1 MSIMTPQPA
10 GYPDYQAY
18 PGWRTPNL
26 LPAGSGTWVPGTTPA
41 GTIITQ
47 NFAAVEFFC
56 GPTAGYGV
64 AQLDWYNDAALT
76 QHVWQDEWTIATWG
90 SLRVIVPSR
99 AAYCQA
105 SVTVQSPGNMTL
117 FPELAG
123 VNMSSGRLTYP
134 VAVRFIS
141 TGLVSQ
147 PAGSNSV
154 FPFGTVL
161 KGLGMV
167 SFRPSDNTGNLVVRL
182 VIVASNQTGSTILA
196 DLGSPSGAINQQIAL
211 PDNQCGIQVLN
222 VAATAAHSFT
232 LEAVAGV

>member
-1 MSIMTPQPA
+1 MTPQPA

-26 LPAGSGTWVPGTTPA
+26 LPAGSGTWVPGTTAA
-41 GTIITQ
+41 GTIISQ

-105 SVTVQSPGNMTL
+105 SITVQSPGNMTL

-134 VAVRFIS
+134 VAARIIA
-141 TGLVSQ
+141 TGLTAV
-147 PAGSNSV
+147 PAASTLV
-154 FPFGTVL
+154 FPFGTVVR
-161 KGLGMV
+161 GLGTL
-167 SFRPSDNTGNLVVRL
+167 SFRPADATGNLVVRL
-182 VIVASNQTGSTILA
+182 VIVASDKTASTILA
-196 DLGSPSGAINQQIAL
+196 DFGSPSAAIQEQLAI
-211 PDNQCGIQVLN
+211 PDNQCGLAVVN

-232 LEAVAGV
+232 AEAVAGV